1 MPSSRGS
8 SKPGVEPASLASPAL
23 AGGFFA
29 TSATW
34 ETQIQ
39 SLGEIITRWQIE
51 LPKRKSFLMFQQL
64 GLDLFILEYL
74 FVYLAVLVF
83 VVACGI

>member
-1 MPSSRGS
+1 
-8 SKPGVEPASLASPAL
+8 
-23 AGGFFA
+23 
-29 TSATW
+29 
-34 ETQIQ
+34 
-39 SLGEIITRWQIE
+39 
-51 LPKRKSFLMFQQL
+51 MFQQL